1 MYFSARRQQPMMEFA
16 DLGWPPDGP
25 TLDLDHREFAYAGK
39 FVVGDTGKAVAR
51 SDGSVVAAAAFNADR
66 TDGETLR
73 CRYITV
79 RRDRQGEGIGPRLLR
94 FVVERARERG
104 FENVL
109 IAVNNPYAYVAAY
122 RAGFTF
128 TGEETGV
135 AEAVL
140 EAGGPR
146 NPDRYRN
153 GLLTVAARDLP
164 DGVETFV
171 ERRLE
176 SAVPDVVETPV

>member
-1 MYFSARRQQPMMEFA
+1 MEFA
-16 DLGWPPDGP
+16 VVGWPSDEP
-25 TLDLDHREFAYAGK
+25 TLDLDHRQFAYAGK
-39 FVVGDTGKAVAR
+39 FVVGDTGKAVAS
-51 SDGSVVAAAAFNADR
+51 SDGTVVAAAAFSADR
-66 TDGETLR
+66 TDEATLR

-94 FVVERARERG
+94 FVGDRAHERG
-104 FENVL
+104 YETVL

-122 RAGFTF
+122 RAGFAF
-128 TGEETGV
+128 TGDETGV
-135 AEAVL
+135 AETVL

-146 NPDRYRN
+146 DAERYRD

-164 DGVETFV
+164 DYLEAYV

-176 SAVPDVVETPV
+176 SSVPTVVEPPA

>member
-1 MYFSARRQQPMMEFA
+1 MEYA
-16 DLGWPPDGP
+16 VLGWPPDGP
-25 TLDLDHREFAYAGK
+25 TLDLDHRRFAYAGK
-39 FVVGDTGKAVAR
+39 FVVEDTGKAVAR
-51 SDGSVVAAAAFNADR
+51 SEGRVLAAAAFSADR
-66 TDGETLR
+66 TDEAALR

-94 FVVERARERG
+94 LVVDRAHDRG
-104 FENVL
+104 YETVL

-122 RAGFTF
+122 RGGFAF

-135 AEAVL
+135 AETVL
-140 EAGGPR
+140 EADGPR
-146 NPDRYRN
+146 DVEWYRD

-164 DGVETFV
+164 DEVEAFV

-176 SAVPDVVETPV
+176 TPVPDVVEPPA

>member
-1 MYFSARRQQPMMEFA
+1 MMEFA
-16 DLGWPPDGP
+16 VLGWPPDGP
-25 TLDLDHREFAYAGK
+25 TLDLDHRRFAYAGN

-51 SDGSVVAAAAFNADR
+51 SDGSVVAAAAFSPDR
-66 TDGETLR
+66 TDEDTLR

-79 RRDRQGEGIGPRLLR
+79 RRDRQGDGIGPRLLG
-94 FVVERARERG
+94 FVVKRAREHGYRS
-104 FENVL
+104 VL

-122 RAGFTF
+122 RAGFAF

-135 AEAVL
+135 AETVL

-146 NPDRYRN
+146 DAERYRD

-164 DGVETFV
+164 ADIEAFV

-176 SAVPDVVETPV
+176 SGVPAVVESPE